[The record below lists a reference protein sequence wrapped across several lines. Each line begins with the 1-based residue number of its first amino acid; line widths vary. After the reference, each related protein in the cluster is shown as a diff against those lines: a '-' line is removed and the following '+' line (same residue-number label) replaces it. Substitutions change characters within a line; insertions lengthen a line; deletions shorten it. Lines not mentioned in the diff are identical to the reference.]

1 MNKTIVRVFTVALF
15 MALVV
20 PMQPQKKNKNNV
32 KDAAVEVDTSSASRL
47 INETYTFIRN
57 YYVETPDMNRT
68 AEQAASAMLSHMD
81 PHSAF
86 IASRNVERNNEGL
99 TGNFEGVGIRFSI
112 DHDTIVVAD
121 VIVGGPAE
129 KVGLLIGDK
138 LVAIDGEN
146 ATGDT
151 INNNFVFKRLR
162 GKKGTRVELRVRRPG
177 VKETMDFTVVR
188 DKVPIYSIEGSFMI
202 DEETGYIR
210 LARFSRTSV
219 DEFQKAVTQL
229 KKKGMKRL
237 VFDLRGNGGG
247 YLDVAFAMAD
257 QFLPQ
262 GRLIVYQEG
271 RSQPRQNF
279 VSTRRGCYINDPL
292 TVLIDETSASAS
304 EIVAGALQDWDRAT
318 VIGRRSFGKGLVQR
332 QFRASDGSEI
342 RLTTARYYTPSGR
355 CIQKPYDKGNN
366 AAYQDDLNQRY
377 LHGEMTHADS
387 IHFPDSLKYK
397 THAGRVVYGGGGI
410 MPDVFVPIDTIRL
423 SDYFLSLR
431 SKGLIN
437 DFANTFAEEHR
448 RDAQLSDFDQF
459 LIHYDQYSVDSL
471 FNLFAENKGVQPTS
485 VRGDW
490 VAGWVA
496 DQFKKQLKD
505 TTAAI
510 DASSYVSYIEQWQQD
525 TTFMNALMAKA
536 ASEDRRSVIINRR
549 STEYLHTML
558 KALIA
563 SRLYGTEYYY
573 RVMID
578 EDEGIKVALK
588 HFDL

>member
-1 MNKTIVRVFTVALF
+1 MKATFFKIVFFLAA
-15 MALVV
+15 MALIM
-20 PMQPQKKNKNNV
+20 PLQAQRGNNKGTIGSTSSLP
-32 KDAAVEVDTSSASRL
+32 DTSSAFRL
-47 INETYTFIRN
+47 INEAYTYINNF
-57 YYVETPDMNRT
+57 YVDTPDMNR
-68 AEQAASAMLSHMD
+68 ASEHAVAAMLSHMD

-86 IASRNVERNNEGL
+86 IAARNVERNNEGL

-112 DHDTIVVAD
+112 DNDTIQVAD

-129 KVGLLIGDK
+129 KVGLQIGDK

-162 GKKGTRVELRVRRPG
+162 GKKGTQVVLTVRRHG
-177 VKETMDFTVVR
+177 VKDLMEFTVVR

-202 DEETGYIR
+202 DDQTGYIR
-210 LARFSRTSV
+210 LARFSRTSTE
-219 DEFQKAVTQL
+219 EFIQAVSQL
-229 KKKGMKRL
+229 KKKGMQRL

-271 RSQPRQNF
+271 RRQPRQNF
-279 VSTRRGCYINDPL
+279 VSTRRGCYTSGPL
-292 TVLIDETSASAS
+292 IVLIDETSASAS

-318 VIGRRSFGKGLVQR
+318 IIGRRSFGKGLVQR
-332 QFRASDGSEI
+332 QLKASDGSEI

-355 CIQKPYDKGNN
+355 CIQKPYDKGKG
-366 AAYQDDLNQRY
+366 AYQDDLNQRY
-377 LHGEMTHADS
+377 QHGELVHADS
-387 IHFPDSLKYK
+387 IHFPDSLKYR
-397 THAGRVVYGGGGI
+397 THAGRTVYGGGGI
-410 MPDVFVPIDTIRL
+410 MPDIFVPIDTIRL

-437 DFANTFAEEHR
+437 EYANNFADEHR
-448 RDAQLSDFDQF
+448 RDEQLKDFDNF
-459 LIHYDQYSVDSL
+459 TLHYDQYHVDSL
-471 FNLFAENKGVQPTS
+471 FNLFAQSKGIEASS

-490 VAGWVA
+490 VAQWVA
-496 DQFKKQLKD
+496 DQFKQQLKD

-510 DASSYVSYIEQWQQD
+510 DADSYVAYIERWQTD
-525 TTFMNALMAKA
+525 TTFMNALHKKA
-536 ASEDRRSVIINRR
+536 AAEDRRSVIINQR
-549 STEYLHTML
+549 SEEYLHSML

-563 SRLYGTEYYY
+563 SRLYGTDYYY

-578 EDEGIKVALK
+578 EDQGIKVAMK
-588 HFDL
+588 SFK